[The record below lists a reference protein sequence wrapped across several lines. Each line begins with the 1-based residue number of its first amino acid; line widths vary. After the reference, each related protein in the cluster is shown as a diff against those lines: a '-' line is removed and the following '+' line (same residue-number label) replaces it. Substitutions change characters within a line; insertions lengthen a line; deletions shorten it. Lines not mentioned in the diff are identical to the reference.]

1 MSFEEEKRSYNVL
14 IDKEEKQL
22 SKDLFIL
29 SKDGLL

>member
-1 MSFEEEKRSYNVL
+1 MSFEERKRSYNVL

-22 SKDLFIL
+22 SEDLFIL